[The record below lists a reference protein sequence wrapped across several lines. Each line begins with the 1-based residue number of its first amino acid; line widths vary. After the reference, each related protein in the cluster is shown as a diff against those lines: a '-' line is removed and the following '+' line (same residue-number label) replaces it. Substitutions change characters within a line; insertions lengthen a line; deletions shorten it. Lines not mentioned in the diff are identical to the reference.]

1 MSGECAG
8 GGTAAG
14 IGIDDGH
21 MAKGA
26 GKLMNL
32 RGVICSIA
40 EIVKAILD
48 ESFAFLHQ
56 GNGGLAVVKGCC
68 AQDATDGNVKI
79 RGSDVKFVAVPCFFV
94 TLAVALASLVA
105 ERGQVGDVF
114 FQRARELQVETFFR
128 SGRPDFVFA
137 RATTGFFGAFGLDGI
152 GRGGF
157 FCNRFPSRNGGGID
171 ADMADDAVTQMSLDK
186 LTLSD
191 LRELPDSK
199 LLEGSRK
206 SGAVGNVVLRF
217 PPAEASQVWCDLEKG
232 DEILGCGKIPDHFG
246 DKSLGHG
253 QSGERFA
260 TVAFPLIRGHES
272 MKFTKFN
279 DANKLGFLG
288 GEGSEF
294 GFESRE
300 EFLLQAV

>member
-1 MSGECAG
+1 MIFGHEALLGRHSSRKLALISGSDEPLSYGRMEMSRSAVSASTPKKRWQATLEAPRTRTNRPPQLSLRLEFTRSTEERSLNRDFSMSGECAG

-32 RGVICSIA
+32 RCVICSIA

-79 RGSDVKFVAVPCFFV
+79 RGSDVKFVTVPCFLV

-128 SGRPDFVFA
+128 SGGRTSSLRGRPRVFLVL
-137 RATTGFFGAFGLDGI
+137 LDWMGSV
-152 GRGGF
+152 G
-157 FCNRFPSRNGGGID
+157 
-171 ADMADDAVTQMSLDK
+171 
-186 LTLSD
+186 
-191 LRELPDSK
+191 ELFLQP
-199 LLEGSRK
+199 
-206 SGAVGNVVLRF
+206 
-217 PPAEASQVWCDLEKG
+217 
-232 DEILGCGKIPDHFG
+232 IPWQKWRWH
-246 DKSLGHG
+246 
-253 QSGERFA
+253 RC
-260 TVAFPLIRGHES
+260 
-272 MKFTKFN
+272 
-279 DANKLGFLG
+279 
-288 GEGSEF
+288 
-294 GFESRE
+294 
-300 EFLLQAV
+300 